1 MIKQF
6 LFAAFLAAAP
16 AAAFA
21 HGPLPPA
28 QHGGTVVEASDEH
41 VLELVLTGNQ
51 MTVYVTDG
59 SKPVPATQ
67 LGGGK
72 ATVLIGGKSQTV
84 ILTNAGANSL
94 AGKLDPAVSGKVT
107 SVLTLTVEGKSSQA
121 RFTTTHP

>member
-1 MIKQF
+1 MKHY
-6 LFAAFLAAAP
+6 LFAAFLAVVP
-16 AAAFA
+16 AAVFA

-59 SKPVPATQ
+59 TKPVSAAQ

-84 ILTNAGANSL
+84 TLTNAGANSL
-94 AGKLDPAVSGKVT
+94 TGKLDPAASGKVT
-107 SVLTLTVEGKSSQA
+107 SVLTLMVEGKSSQA